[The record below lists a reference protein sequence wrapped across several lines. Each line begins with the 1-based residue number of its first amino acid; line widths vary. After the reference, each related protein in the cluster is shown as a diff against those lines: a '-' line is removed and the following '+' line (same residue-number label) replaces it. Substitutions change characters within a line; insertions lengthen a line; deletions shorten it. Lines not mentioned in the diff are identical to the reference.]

1 MLRVTL
7 LPQLQSG
14 EDHVVTSVLPSG
26 TVVDDARNLTMV
38 AIAVLIFATVA
49 LARRALRPIREMVVA
64 VAAGGLAIVTG
75 GLVLILLLFALAL
88 STRQ

>member
-1 MLRVTL
+1 
-7 LPQLQSG
+7 
-14 EDHVVTSVLPSG
+14 VLPSG